1 MNHVIGLDI
10 GGANLKA
17 AHSDGACRSRAFPMW
32 KQPENLADAIREI
45 FDGWLPCRAL
55 AVTMTGELADCFATK
70 EEGVGRILDA
80 VEEVAGLCG
89 AVVWQTA
96 GEFVP
101 IDVARE
107 FWQLTAAANWHA
119 LATFVAR
126 AVPNGTGM
134 LIDIGSTTTDII
146 PFERGLPIAAG
157 LNDGE
162 RLASG
167 ELVYCG
173 VQRTPLCALAA
184 EISFRGS
191 ATRIAAEL
199 FATTRDVYL
208 LLGDLPEDAA
218 CTDTANGRPATCD
231 AAHDRIARMLCCDR
245 SEVSYDEAVDVA
257 RQFAVAQERRIVAA
271 IDEVL
276 ARITTE
282 VSAVVIAGS
291 GTFLAE
297 RVVSQ
302 HPRLQAV
309 ERLRLASMFSPETAE
324 AACAF
329 AVARLAVAE

>member
-32 KQPENLADAIREI
+32 KHPEKLADAIREI
-45 FDGWLPCRAL
+45 IDGWLPCRAL
-55 AVTMTGELADCFATK
+55 AVTMTGELADCFTTK

-89 AVVWQTA
+89 AVIWQTA

-107 FWQLTAAANWHA
+107 CWQLTAAANWHA
-119 LATFVAR
+119 LATFVGR
-126 AVPNGTGM
+126 AIPNGNSL

-146 PFERGLPIAAG
+146 PIENGYPMPTGLT
-157 LNDGE
+157 DGE

-173 VQRTPLCALAA
+173 IQRTPLCALA
-184 EISFRGS
+184 ETIEFRGNS
-191 ATRIAAEL
+191 VRVAAEL

-208 LLGDLPEDAA
+208 LLGHLPEEPA
-218 CTDTANGRPATCD
+218 CTDTANGRPATRE

-245 SEVSYDEAVDVA
+245 NEVAFDEAVEIA
-257 RQFAVAQERRIVAA
+257 RQFADAQQRRIREA
-271 IDEVL
+271 ITGVL
-276 ARITTE
+276 AQQSSECR
-282 VSAVVIAGS
+282 SVVISGS
-291 GTFLAE
+291 GSFLAE
-297 RVVSQ
+297 LIVSQ
-302 HPRLQAV
+302 LPQLKTAEQ
-309 ERLRLASMFSPETAE
+309 LRLDRLFSAEIAE

-329 AVARLAVAE
+329 VVARMANAE

>member
-32 KQPENLADAIREI
+32 KHPEKLADAIREI
-45 FDGWLPCRAL
+45 IDGWLPCRAL
-55 AVTMTGELADCFATK
+55 AVTMTGELADCFTTK
-70 EEGVGRILDA
+70 EEGVARILDA
-80 VEEVAGLCG
+80 VEEVAGMCG
-89 AVVWQTA
+89 AVIWQTA

-119 LATFVAR
+119 LTSFVAR
-126 AVPNGTGM
+126 AVPNGFG
-134 LIDIGSTTTDII
+134 LLLDIGSTTTDII
-146 PFERGLPIAAG
+146 PFEHGLPISAG

-184 EISFRGS
+184 EVSWRGGRS
-191 ATRIAAEL
+191 RVAAEL
-199 FATTRDVYL
+199 FATTRDAYL
-208 LLGDLPEDAA
+208 LLGDLPEEPS
-218 CTDTANGRPATCD
+218 CTDTANGRPATR
-231 AAHDRIARMLCCDR
+231 AAAYDRIVRMLCCDR
-245 SEVSYDEAVDVA
+245 NEVSLDEATQLA
-257 RQFAVAQERRIVAA
+257 QQFAELQQQRITEA

-276 ARITTE
+276 QRQ
-282 VSAVVIAGS
+282 SSRCDCVVISGS
-291 GTFLAE
+291 GSFLAE
-297 RVVSQ
+297 RTVSQ
-302 HPRLQAV
+302 HPHLKTV
-309 ERLRLASMFSPETAE
+309 ERLRLASMFSPEVAE

-329 AVARLAVAE
+329 AVARLAAAE